1 MMASELNTEYEIV
14 SKRVSLKKIEY
25 NKNNPLAL
33 SYGHGNGFRS
43 GVSRSNTSD
52 KQPVE
57 ILFVQGGSENID
69 LSKYGSSELPN
80 EDGTEWREATAEE
93 VAAHDAQV
101 AADEERARILAG
113 GGAQ

>member
-1 MMASELNTEYEIV
+1 METTE
-14 SKRVSLKKIEY
+14 R
-25 NKNNPLAL
+25 
-33 SYGHGNGFRS
+33 
-43 GVSRSNTSD
+43 
-52 KQPVE
+52 
-57 ILFVQGGSENID
+57 NITVTEMRPTG
-69 LSKYGSSELPN
+69 SKYLTQSADVEDVERLFLTSRIKLPN